1 METAV
6 KFPISL
12 DMAKYVLNPGKV
24 NTYSLAAVS
33 NHFGG
38 MGGGH
43 YTAYCRNDNGKWF
56 EFDDSAVSDVDDAE
70 KTFDYSAAY
79 VIFYIRDDYRPP
91 AWAAEDDEHP
101 SLP

>member
-1 METAV
+1 MSIHTR
-6 KFPISL
+6 
-12 DMAKYVLNPGKV
+12 YVLNPGTV

-43 YTAYCRNDNGKWF
+43 YTAYGRNDNGKWF
-56 EFDDSAVSDVDDAE
+56 EFDDSAVNEVDDAE

-79 VIFYIRDDYRPP
+79 VIFYIRDDYRPE
-91 AWAAEDDEHP
+91 AWGTDAEPPPD
-101 SLP
+101 LP